1 MSLTCENRLSS
12 PGLSG
17 EITDFQSRV
26 ERVVQGELEYLVS
39 ESEDALRWGHVR
51 GTLEG
56 SCAP

>member
-26 ERVVQGELEYLVS
+26 ESRVQGELEYLVS
-39 ESEDALRWGHVR
+39 EGEDALRWGHVR